1 MGKGVGSP
9 NSAKD
14 KVSFESFFMVTFLFE
29 WMLVSERLAVRLLN
43 SKLGAA
49 CDLYLAY
56 VDEGHAQT
64 LFAHTADQKQF
75 GCCGCQ
81 DGGLRNLES

>member
-1 MGKGVGSP
+1 MGSL
-9 NSAKD
+9 NSAED
-14 KVSFESFFMVTFLFE
+14 KVSFESIFHGDFLFE
-29 WMLVSERLAVRLLN
+29 WMLVSERLVARLLN
-43 SKLGAA
+43 SNLGGA

-64 LFAHTADQKQF
+64 LFTRAADQKQF

-81 DGGLRNLES
+81 DGGLRNLEG